1 MDHQRGATGL
11 YDAVDMV
18 ILSVVG
24 IVGGARSIRAI
35 VTVWNER
42 TKYDDLMKGGKT
54 FMSED

>member
-1 MDHQRGATGL
+1 MDHQRGATGP

-42 TKYDDLMKGGKT
+42 TKYDDLMEGEKT
-54 FMSED
+54 FIRKD